1 MRKIINST
9 YITLDAV
16 VEAPHLWPS
25 LGRPG
30 DERAVQIQTD
40 LLLSCDAVLMG
51 RRTYDGFAP
60 IWPTRSGDPYSDH
73 INAMPKYVVSTTLK
87 DPEWK
92 NTHVIDR
99 DVVAGISRLKTRLR
113 QGHRPVRLRGRLA
126 ALGRARAAR
135 RAATVDAP
143 AHPRTPRRER
153 SPVRRRRACRVLPDG
168 RDDAPRRDRGPQLP
182 NPRNARR
189 GGLDGW
195 ERAAAPSSRR
205 TAGECV

>member
-99 DVVAGISRLKTRLR
+99 DVVAGISRLKHASGKDIVQYGFGAVSRLLVEH
-113 QGHRPVRLRGRLA
+113 GLLDELRLWMHPLI
-126 ALGRARAAR
+126 LGRRDASDLRFGAGAPVGFSLTD
-135 RAATVDAP
+135 ATTLRDGIVVLSY
-143 AHPRTPRRER
+143 RTPEM
-153 SPVRRRRACRVLPDG
+153 LG
-168 RDDAPRRDRGPQLP
+168 
-182 NPRNARR
+182 
-189 GGLDGW
+189 
-195 ERAAAPSSRR
+195 EAA
-205 TAGECV
+205 